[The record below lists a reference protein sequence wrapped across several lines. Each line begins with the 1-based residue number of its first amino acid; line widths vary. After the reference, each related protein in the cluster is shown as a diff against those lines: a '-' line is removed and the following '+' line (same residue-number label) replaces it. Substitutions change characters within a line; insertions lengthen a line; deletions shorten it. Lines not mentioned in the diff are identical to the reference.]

1 MKAVENIGG
10 GVGRA
15 YQLNRRQPTSYGIRY
30 INLSGGFV
38 CKLNLTIFDTLA
50 LVYTIMM
57 GSTSCVSGLMRRV
70 VCSSLSTLSASTS
83 STGGIT
89 ACRGAYCNGAQT
101 KFAVHL

>member
-57 GSTSCVSGLMRRV
+57 GTSCVSGLMRRV
-70 VCSSLSTLSASTS
+70 GCSSLSTLSASTS